1 MIKMPPA
8 RVLVADDDV
17 LTRRL
22 LRLAVDAEAALELV
36 GEAADG
42 TEALA
47 LAHTLAPDVV
57 VLDISMPGLDGLAVA
72 ARVRPALPDCAI
84 VMFSSGDSEAQAL
97 AAGADCYVEKAAG
110 PHAAARAAAA
120 AWLSRRDPGASR
132 SPASS

>member
-1 MIKMPPA
+1 MPPA

-22 LRLAVDAEAALELV
+22 LRHAVDAEAALELV

-47 LAHTLAPDVV
+47 LAHVLAPDVV

-72 ARVRPALPDCAI
+72 ARVRPALPNCAI
-84 VMFSSGDSEAQAL
+84 VVFSASDAEAQAL
-97 AAGADCYVEKAAG
+97 AAGADCFVAKAAG
-110 PHAAARAAAA
+110 PAAVVHAAAAL
-120 AWLSRRDPGASR
+120 LSRRRWTRRGG
-132 SPASS
+132 